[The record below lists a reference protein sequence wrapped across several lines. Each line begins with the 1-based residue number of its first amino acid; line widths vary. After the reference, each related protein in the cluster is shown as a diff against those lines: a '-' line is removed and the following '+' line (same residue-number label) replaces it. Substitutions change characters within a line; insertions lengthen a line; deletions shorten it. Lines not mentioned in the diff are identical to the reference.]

1 MRRLIPAGAAIV
13 YGVAAFPAALA
24 GHLAGGVDVA
34 LLVVPFCA
42 VFALAFLPW
51 GRLADRVGAAPVL
64 VASTTGLGLAGILLA
79 VAPDPLAIGASRGL
93 QGAIAAGFP
102 PAAQALLT
110 RTSTASAGR
119 AVGGMMIGVG
129 CGTLAAPL
137 LALALGAAAALWVLG
152 VLAPLALA
160 VATAVLAR
168 GDRNS
173 GRGPRPARLHPTRG
187 LLAGWAVSALV
198 LSSYWTLLTRVDD
211 LLGHDGAGLG
221 SGAARALTLLAGAA
235 GLALVTFAA
244 RATDRRGPRVPMV
257 TVLLA
262 GGGALLAAAL
272 APAGVAVAGLLLL
285 LTLYWSYLPV
295 VSVQVARTAPA
306 ELRATAIA
314 GLYSAMWMGAAAGGL
329 AGAVLPG
336 WRSVLLL
343 GGLTWLGAAAIA
355 ARHFESEPAAMMA
368 APA

>member
-24 GHLAGGVDVA
+24 DQLAGGVDVA

-51 GRLADRVGAAPVL
+51 GRLADRIGAVPVL
-64 VASTTGLGLAGILLA
+64 VASTAGLGLAGVLLA
-79 VAPDPLAIGASRGL
+79 VAADPLAIGAARGL
-93 QGAIAAGFP
+93 QGALAAGFP

-110 RTSTASAGR
+110 RSSTAGAGR

-137 LALALGAAAALWVLG
+137 LALVLGGTAALWVLG
-152 VLAPLALA
+152 VAAPVALA
-160 VATAVLAR
+160 AAIAVLAR
-168 GDRNS
+168 GTGTAR
-173 GRGPRPARLHPTRG
+173 RGPRPARLDPTAG

-198 LSSYWTLLTRVDD
+198 LSAYWTLLTRVDD
-211 LLGHDGAGLG
+211 LLGHQGAGLS

-257 TVLLA
+257 TVLVA
-262 GGGALLAAAL
+262 GGGALVVAAL
-272 APAGVAVAGLLLL
+272 SPVGVAVAGLLLL

-295 VSVQVARTAPA
+295 VSVQVARSAPA
-306 ELRATAIA
+306 DLRATAIA
-314 GLYSAMWMGAAAGGL
+314 GLYSAMWLGAAAGGV
-329 AGAVLPG
+329 AGALLPG

-343 GGLTWLGAAAIA
+343 GGIAWLGAAIIA

>member
-1 MRRLIPAGAAIV
+1 MRRVIPIGAAVV

-24 GHLAGGVDVA
+24 DDLAGGVDVA

-64 VASTTGLGLAGILLA
+64 IASTAGLGLAGILLA
-79 VAPDPLAIGASRGL
+79 VAADPLAVGAARGL
-93 QGAIAAGFP
+93 QGALAAGFP

-110 RTSTASAGR
+110 RTSTAGAGR

-129 CGTLAAPL
+129 CGTLGAPL
-137 LALALGAAAALWVLG
+137 LALALGSSAALWLLG
-152 VLAPLALA
+152 VAAPLALA
-160 VATAVLAR
+160 ATLAVLAR
-168 GDRNS
+168 ALPAPAGAARA
-173 GRGPRPARLHPTRG
+173 ARLRPTSG

-198 LSSYWTLLTRVDD
+198 LSAYWTLLTRVDD
-211 LLGHDGAGLG
+211 LLGSGGAGLD
-221 SGAARALTLLAGAA
+221 SGAAHVLTLLAGAA
-235 GLALVTFAA
+235 GLALVPFAA
-244 RATDRRGPRVPMV
+244 RATDRRGPRVPMAA
-257 TVLLA
+257 VLGA

-272 APAGVAVAGLLLL
+272 APAAVAVAGLLVLL
-285 LTLYWSYLPV
+285 ALYWSYLPV
-295 VSVQVARTAPA
+295 VSVQVARSAPP

-314 GLYSAMWMGAAAGGL
+314 GLYSAMWFGAAAGGI
-329 AGAVLPG
+329 AGAALPG

-343 GGLTWLGAAAIA
+343 GAMTWLGAAAIA

>member
-24 GHLAGGVDVA
+24 DQLAGGVDVA

-51 GRLADRVGAAPVL
+51 GRLADRIGAAPVL
-64 VASTTGLGLAGILLA
+64 VASTAGLALTGIVLA
-79 VAPDPLAIGASRGL
+79 IAADPLTIGASRGL
-93 QGAIAAGFP
+93 QGALAAGFP

-110 RTSTASAGR
+110 RSQAASAGR

-129 CGTLAAPL
+129 CGTLGAPL
-137 LALALGAAAALWVLG
+137 LALALGVTAALWILG
-152 VLAPLALA
+152 VAAPLALA
-160 VATAVLAR
+160 AVIAVLAR
-168 GDRNS
+168 GDRTQV
-173 GRGPRPARLHPTRG
+173 RGTRPARLRPASG

-198 LSSYWTLLTRVDD
+198 LSAYWTLLTRVDD
-211 LLGHDGAGLG
+211 LLGSGGAGLS
-221 SGAARALTLLAGAA
+221 SGAARTLTLFAGAA

-257 TVLLA
+257 TVLVT
-262 GGGALLAAAL
+262 GGCALLAAAL
-272 APAGVAVAGLLLL
+272 APAGVAVAGLLVL

-295 VSVQVARTAPA
+295 VSVQVARSAPA
-306 ELRATAIA
+306 DLRATAIA
-314 GLYSAMWMGAAAGGL
+314 GLYSAMWFGAAAGGI
-329 AGAVLPG
+329 AGAFLPG

-343 GGLTWLGAAAIA
+343 GGVAWLGAAAIA